1 MKKASNIRKVLG
13 VAIRVAIRVAM
24 RVAIRM
30 AIRVTIRV
38 AIRVTTSRGTVTSRT
53 VWLPACKCE
62 ARGSVRRSRRRLQ
75 APSLERSGRGVSRG
89 APRSDMA
96 AVVPVMKLRM
106 AGKGPVQRAA
116 AEGAR
121 RRPITGAGENHEKR
135 RRGDHNGNHKR
146 SRDHF

>member
-1 MKKASNIRKVLG
+1 MLG

-24 RVAIRM
+24 RVAMRM

-62 ARGSVRRSRRRLQ
+62 ARGSVRRSRRRLR

-89 APRSDMA
+89 GGGPRTAPN
-96 AVVPVMKLRM
+96 
-106 AGKGPVQRAA
+106 AGV
-116 AEGAR
+116 
-121 RRPITGAGENHEKR
+121 
-135 RRGDHNGNHKR
+135 
-146 SRDHF
+146 